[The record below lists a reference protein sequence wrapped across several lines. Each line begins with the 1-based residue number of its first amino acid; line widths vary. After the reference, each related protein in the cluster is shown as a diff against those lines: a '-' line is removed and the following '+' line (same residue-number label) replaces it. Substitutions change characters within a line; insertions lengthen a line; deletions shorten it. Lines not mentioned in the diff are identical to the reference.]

1 MSHPRR
7 LFTTWQSA
15 AFLVNSRLTH
25 FTANRS
31 ILSGVPAQQQK
42 PRESSSNIWTICLGF
57 EFGIWNLR
65 CNLLRKM
72 QPAPLLPKLRGQIA
86 EFLNEVS
93 LTRLGTIVPTHLCR
107 IPGRQPWEHPDV
119 FLDPAFNGSGS
130 AEAST
135 SLPLRA
141 DRHFQSAT
149 GFCTASQP
157 NLTTAGA
164 GILNLLSIVYAL
176 RPRLRSRLTLGGRTF
191 PRKPWVYGGQEFNLS
206 YRYSCLHP
214 HFLTLH
220 ARFPLR
226 FNALRTLPYQ
236 SNETNSNEFQSFGM
250 PFIANH
256 YRREIAR

>member
-1 MSHPRR
+1 M
-7 LFTTWQSA
+7 
-15 AFLVNSRLTH
+15 FLLNSRLTH
-25 FTANRS
+25 FTATYLRRHPFFRS
-31 ILSGVPAQQQK
+31 YGA
-42 PRESSSNIWTICLGF
+42 R
-57 EFGIWNLR
+57 
-65 CNLLRKM
+65 
-72 QPAPLLPKLRGQIA
+72 LPS
-86 EFLNEVS
+86 S
-93 LTRLGTIVPTHLCR
+93 LTRFHSRALAHLCPPTCVGLR
-107 IPGRQPWEHPDV
+107 YGQPWEHLIG
-119 FLDPAFNGSGS
+119 FLDTSFNRSAS

-135 SLPLRA
+135 SLLLRA
-141 DRHFQSAT
+141 DRHFQP
-149 GFCTASQP
+149 TACLYSCVQL

-220 ARFPLR
+220 VRLPLR
-226 FNALRTLPYQ
+226 FDALRTLPYQ
-236 SNETNSNEFQSFGM
+236 SNGTNSIEVQSFGM